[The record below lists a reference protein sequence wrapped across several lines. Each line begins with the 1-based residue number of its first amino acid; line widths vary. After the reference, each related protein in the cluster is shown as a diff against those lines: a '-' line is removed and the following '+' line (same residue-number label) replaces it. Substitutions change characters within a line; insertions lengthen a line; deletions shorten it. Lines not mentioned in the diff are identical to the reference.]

1 MFKKI
6 QFRKGAQKHAVICC
20 QPYSSLYIFFFYSLE
35 LEKTLSVFY
44 LKTTVCLVLTDFP
57 PIFILFMTP
66 GQMLLLITMKKGDW
80 GLGNF
85 EGQKGFYYVTNDT
98 TPRLGEFELYPLDK
112 VKFFDL
118 KFLNIF

>member
-6 QFRKGAQKHAVICC
+6 QFRRGAQKHAVICC

-66 GQMLLLITMKKGDW
+66 GQMLLLITMKEGDW

>member
-1 MFKKI
+1 
-6 QFRKGAQKHAVICC
+6 
-20 QPYSSLYIFFFYSLE
+20 
-35 LEKTLSVFY
+35 
-44 LKTTVCLVLTDFP
+44 
-57 PIFILFMTP
+57 MTP
-66 GQMLLLITMKKGDW
+66 GQMLLLITMKGGDW

-85 EGQKGFYYVTNDT
+85 EGQKGFYYVTNAT